1 MDGRNRCFRTPP
13 TLLHARDRAGRFEM
27 SLLDQVFSSKPSR
40 PRFVEI
46 VVRALEKAGLEHV
59 EEIAGEFALKAG
71 DGKSTIFL
79 SNIYANYCSASRKM
93 RPAVLAEFVGGAVSI
108 PSLPSIPSDFASAK
122 PGLMPAIRDAAYFNI
137 VRLMQRKDGKDDPG
151 TEVVTKPLVG
161 GLVVALAYDT
171 ERNITSINRESFE
184 KWGVSLDEAFAAAK
198 DNLWEKTDPGQVAGQ
213 GGVYWSQWGDS
224 YDSSR
229 MLLTEII
236 YRLSVDGDPVAFV
249 PSRNELWL
257 TGSNNSSGLAGILR
271 DGMESHFNRGHPL
284 SPDLYVLLDGA
295 WKVWVPED
303 PSLRDAW
310 MKIKRRRDAID
321 YAQQQELLNAIHKR
335 ENGDIYVASYM
346 IFERKDG
353 LARSACVWTKG
364 VDSSLPRAENISFIV
379 DPEGGDHFVV
389 PWEAAA
395 PIVENLLEEE
405 AEFVPVRYRVRE
417 FPNAEQIDKLRRLA
431 L

>member
-1 MDGRNRCFRTPP
+1 V
-13 TLLHARDRAGRFEM
+13 
-27 SLLDQVFSSKPSR
+27 SLLDRVFSSKPSR

-59 EEIAGEFALKAG
+59 DEIAGEFALKVG

-79 SNIYANYCSASRKM
+79 SNIYANYCSAARKR
-93 RPAVLAEFVGGAVSI
+93 RPSVLAEFVAAAVSI
-108 PSLPSIPSDFASAK
+108 PSLPLIPTDFASAK

-137 VRLMQRKDGKDDPG
+137 MQLMQRKDGKADPG
-151 TEVVTKPLVG
+151 MEVVTKPLVG

-171 ERNITSINRESFE
+171 ERNITSINHESLE
-184 KWGVSLDEAFAAAK
+184 KWGVSLEQAFAAAK

-229 MLLTEII
+229 LLLTELI

-249 PSRNELWL
+249 PNRNELWL
-257 TGSNNSSGLAGILR
+257 TGSNNSSGLAAILR
-271 DGMESHFNRGHPL
+271 DGTESHFNRGHPL
-284 SPDLYVLLDGA
+284 SPDLYVLLDGT

-321 YAQQQELLNAIHKR
+321 YSQQQELLNAIHER
-335 ENGDIYVASYM
+335 ENVDLFVASYK
-346 IFERKDG
+346 IYERKDG
-353 LARSACVWTKG
+353 LAYSACVWTKG
-364 VDSSLPRAENISFIV
+364 VDSSLPRAENIAFMV
-379 DPEGGDHFVV
+379 NPEGGDHFVV

-395 PIVENLLEEE
+395 PIVGNLLDEET
-405 AEFVPVRYRVRE
+405 EFVPVRYRVRE
-417 FPNAEQIDKLRRLA
+417 FPGAEQIAELRRLTP
-431 L
+431 

>member
-1 MDGRNRCFRTPP
+1 V
-13 TLLHARDRAGRFEM
+13 

-46 VVRALEKAGLEHV
+46 VVRAFEKAGLEHV
-59 EEIAGEFALKAG
+59 EEIAGEFALKVG

-79 SNIYANYCSASRKM
+79 SNIYANYCSASRKR
-93 RPAVLAEFVGGAVSI
+93 RPAVLAEFVNAAVSI
-108 PSLPSIPSDFASAK
+108 PSLPSIPSDFAAVK

-137 VRLMQRKDGKDDPG
+137 MQLMQRKDGKEDPG
-151 TEVVTKPLVG
+151 MEVVTKPLVG

-184 KWGVSLDEAFAAAK
+184 KWGVSLEEAFAAAK

-249 PSRNELWL
+249 PNRNELWL
-257 TGSNNSSGLAGILR
+257 TGTNNSSGLAAILR
-271 DGMESHFNRGHPL
+271 DGTESHFNRGHPL

-321 YAQQQELLNAIHKR
+321 YAQQQELLNAIHEV
-335 ENGDIYVASYM
+335 ENVDLFVASYK
-346 IFERKDG
+346 IYERKDG
-353 LARSACVWTKG
+353 LAYSACVWTKG
-364 VDSSLPRAENISFIV
+364 VDSSLPRAENIAFMV

-395 PIVENLLEEE
+395 PIVGSLLEEE
-405 AEFVPVRYRVRE
+405 TEFVPVRYRVRE
-417 FPNAEQIDKLRRLA
+417 FPNAEQIAELRRLA
-431 L
+431 R